1 MSQSA
6 NVQSLEAICRF
17 ASAVLQFQAEARMCL
32 TAMDSQLRQVQ
43 QWLERDRPS
52 FWRHEIE
59 KCSHEMSEARIRLH
73 QCRMRQIGDFRPTC
87 YEEQK
92 ALQAAVQAHE
102 FSQQQIPTVKHWIIQ
117 TQHESNE
124 FRGRAGQLQQ
134 MLDRDIP
141 RLLALLQYSI
151 RRIEEYLAVETP
163 DSASPR
169 APSKLTEFAELL
181 LSQLSEASE
190 SISELQPT
198 AEESASSGE
207 ADPASGGRI
216 MTPAAEQLHA
226 EGSVTQSGDAVD
238 GKYIGTQDQGV

>member
-1 MSQSA
+1 MTQSA
-6 NVQSLEAICRF
+6 NVRSLEAICRF
-17 ASAVLQFQAEARMCL
+17 ASAVLQFQSEARMCL

-52 FWRHEIE
+52 FWRHEIQ

-141 RLLALLQYSI
+141 RLLALLQHSI

-163 DSASPR
+163 DSAAPR

-181 LSQLSEASE
+181 LRQLSEASE
-190 SISELQPT
+190 SLSEQQPT
-198 AEESASSGE
+198 GEESANSGNAGPA
-207 ADPASGGRI
+207 ADGHTL
-216 MTPAAEQLHA
+216 TPAAEQFQS
-226 EGSVTQSGDAVD
+226 GQSVTQSGGSVD
-238 GKYIGTQDQGV
+238 GKYSGTQDQGV